1 MDTGQTRLTMS
12 RRMPRLAF
20 TIWIEPEGH
29 TFSQIPQPTQLSV
42 MRNRCCHVSG
52 GIWLMRSRNSWWAA
66 RSRSVTG
73 EIQCRRIFISAKIW
87 AQLILHLFIQQ
98 HLFPHVKTGQSIIY
112 HQHHI
117 DIGYRN
123 AALPAKLMGQF
134 GGTAMPVSISKD
146 HVEILCLESC
156 LFKNSFTIGGTSW
169 P

>member
-1 MDTGQTRLTMS
+1 MCLVASGSCGPGTLGGLPGPDRSQEKSNVGGFLYP
-12 RRMPRLAF
+12 PRYG
-20 TIWIEPEGH
+20 P
-29 TFSQIPQPTQLSV
+29 V
-42 MRNRCCHVSG
+42 V
-52 GIWLMRSRNSWWAA
+52 
-66 RSRSVTG
+66 
-73 EIQCRRIFISAKIW
+73 
-87 AQLILHLFIQQ
+87 LHLFIQQ

-156 LFKNSFTIGGTSW
+156 LFQELLHHRRHFVAIDRSNHTDGICCKGHVSCRITCGMLMGLPSSCFATYRLL
-169 P
+169 PVPVK